1 MSMSDTKVEIIGGLV
16 NLALFGYAS
25 LAANDRA
32 ALLFYMAS
40 GTAGGALL
48 GALGGKKLGLLDS
61 GMPTIS
67 AKIVAN
73 IAVVLGIGPAALDYA
88 LRNFPEESWGLS
100 PTSMA
105 SAVGFVLALFGTSLL
120 IMAAPLL
127 VKAFKALLIQIKWLP
142 PDPPATETP
151 TPNLAPSVTY
161 TRESQSNRTGSTGSK
176 D

>member
-16 NLALFGYAS
+16 NLALFGYAAM
-25 LAANDRA
+25 AANDRA

-67 AKIVAN
+67 AK

-142 PDPPATETP
+142 PDPPVTETP
-151 TPNLAPSVTY
+151 TPNPDPSVTY
-161 TRESQSNRTGSTGSK
+161 MRESQSNRTGSTGSK